1 MSVAPYAGIVAL
13 DNFLPPAGGTDG
25 QQGQVPKPLAGQ
37 EAYVLSASGWA
48 PVGSVGAGTVT
59 SVAATVP
66 SLLSV
71 TGSPITTA
79 GTLAIDYS
87 GTPLPIVNGGL
98 GNTTGSIDG
107 GDY

>member
-1 MSVAPYAGIVAL
+1 MSVAPNAGVVAL

-48 PVGSVGAGTVT
+48 SVGSVGAGTVT

-66 SLLSV
+66 SVLAV
-71 TGSPITTA
+71 AGSPITTA
-79 GTLAIDYS
+79 GTLAISYS
-87 GTPLPIVNGGL
+87 GVPLPVANGGF
-98 GNTTGSIDG
+98 GNTSGSVDG